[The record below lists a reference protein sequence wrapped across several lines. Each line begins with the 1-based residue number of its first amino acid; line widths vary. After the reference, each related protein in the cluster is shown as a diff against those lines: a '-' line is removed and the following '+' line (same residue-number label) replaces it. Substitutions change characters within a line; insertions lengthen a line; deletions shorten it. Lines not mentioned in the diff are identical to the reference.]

1 MCNLVNW
8 LTSHLGTLV
17 WDVLLVVATV
27 VGVPIL
33 LAWLEKRRWHPA
45 RQFLYSRLLR
55 TADEVVGLLPE
66 ERKSGLGRAAYQFAP
81 NYYSTWQ
88 FDEGLIDDLAQM
100 DAAEFE
106 ERVKELAGKPELVG
120 SWQRKF
126 DDLLGTS
133 AGVFLA
139 REPELN
145 RLIYEVTEHLSD
157 FDATLERYRSDPTST
172 QSPSASDYHVDAM
185 DQAYIQLHQ
194 LVLSACELRRWLADQ
209 ADSVVPS
216 RR

>member
-8 LTSHLGTLV
+8 LASHLGNLV
-17 WDVLLVVATV
+17 WDLVLVVATV
-27 VGVPIL
+27 VLIPLV
-33 LAWLEKRRWHPA
+33 LAVLERRRWRPA

-55 TADEVVGLLPE
+55 TADDVVGLLPE
-66 ERKSGLGRAAYQFAP
+66 ERKSGLGRAAYQFGP
-81 NYYSTWQ
+81 NNYSTWQ
-88 FDEGLIDDLAQM
+88 FDEGFIDDSAQM

-145 RLIYEVTEHLSD
+145 RLISEVTEHLSD

-172 QSPSASDYHVDAM
+172 QSPSASA
-185 DQAYIQLHQ
+185 
-194 LVLSACELRRWLADQ
+194 
-209 ADSVVPS
+209 
-216 RR
+216 

>member
-1 MCNLVNW
+1 LCNLVNW
-8 LTSHLGTLV
+8 LASPLGNLV
-17 WDVLLVVATV
+17 WDLVLVVATV
-27 VGVPIL
+27 ALIPLVL
-33 LAWLEKRRWHPA
+33 SRLERRRWRPA

-66 ERKSGLGRAAYQFAP
+66 ERKSGLGRAVYQFAP

-88 FDEGLIDDLAQM
+88 FDEGFIDDLAQM

-185 DQAYIQLHQ
+185 EQAYIQLHR
-194 LVLSACELRRWLADQ
+194 LVRSACELRRWLANH
-209 ADSVVPS
+209 ADRVRPI
-216 RR
+216 

>member
-1 MCNLVNW
+1 LCNLVNW
-8 LTSHLGTLV
+8 LASPLGNLV
-17 WDVLLVVATV
+17 WDVVLVVATV
-27 VGVPIL
+27 VLIPLV
-33 LAWLEKRRWHPA
+33 LAGLEKRRWHPA

-55 TADEVVGLLPE
+55 TADDVVGHLPE
-66 ERKSGLGRAAYQFAP
+66 ERKSSLGRAAYQFGP
-81 NYYSTWQ
+81 NNYSTWQ
-88 FDEGLIDDLAQM
+88 FDEGFIDDLAQM

-185 DQAYIQLHQ
+185 EQAYIQLHR
-194 LVLSACELRRWLADQ
+194 LVLSACELRRWLANH
-209 ADSVVPS
+209 ADRVRPI
-216 RR
+216 